1 MKRRDFLAAAGL
13 AGLAPLGSLA
23 AAQAAGP
30 PDGKDLYELRL
41 YVIES
46 PEKQKA
52 MEAFF
57 CEAAIPA
64 LGRIGIG
71 PVGVFKTAEEPS
83 PNLFVLL
90 PHKSLESVATAGAKL
105 MADKEFLKAGAA
117 VLDAPPKD
125 PAYKRIESSLL
136 LAFDGVP
143 KLQVPTTKDSR
154 ILQLRTYESHNAK
167 KALKKIEMFN
177 TGGELDVF
185 RKVGLPVVFFGQA
198 LIGTKLPN
206 LTYMVAFDDEEAKEK
221 GWKGF
226 MAAPGWL
233 KLKGDPQYKDTVS
246 NITNIVLRPA
256 AGSQI

>member
-13 AGLAPLGSLA
+13 AGLAPLGALA
-23 AAQAAGP
+23 TAEAAGSP
-30 PDGKDLYELRL
+30 TGREFYELRL
-41 YVIES
+41 YTIAS

-64 LGRIGIG
+64 WGRMDIG
-71 PVGVFKTAEEPS
+71 PVGVFKTADESS

-105 MADKEFLKAGAA
+105 MADAAFLKAGAA
-117 VLDAPPKD
+117 VLDAPFKD

-136 LAFDGVP
+136 LAFEAVP
-143 KLQVPTTKDSR
+143 KLHVPTKQDTR
-154 ILQLRTYESHNAK
+154 VFQLRTYESHSAK
-167 KALKKIEMFN
+167 KALKKIEMFQS
-177 TGGELDVF
+177 GGELDIF

-206 LTYMVAFDDEEAKEK
+206 LTYMVSFESEEAKDK
-221 GWKGF
+221 AWKGF
-226 MAAPGWL
+226 MADPGWL
-233 KLKGDPQYKDTVS
+233 KLKDDPQYRDTVS

-256 AGSQI
+256 GCSQI